1 MPVIALMLFWE
12 RQGKAGIGLHI
23 WEADGQVMGA
33 WLDVRGRGWES
44 NEIWLKPPVLLFQAK
59 YFIT

>member
-12 RQGKAGIGLHI
+12 CQGKAGIGLYI

-33 WLDVRGRGWES
+33 WLDVRGWGWKS
-44 NEIWLKPPVLLFQAK
+44 NEI
-59 YFIT
+59 